1 MLGLAAVTHALPLLL
16 PPDPDPELPA
26 ASAET
31 FPRLWATIPAI
42 VLTALALGLAIDGSN
57 QDVFLRINAA
67 STDWLP
73 PALWSAISLSGSVL
87 GMIALLAPTLKTQP
101 RWLGAAFLAAP
112 LGVLFSQGGKR
123 YFDVMRPAGVL
134 EAGSFQQ
141 IGQKLYVH
149 AFPSG
154 HTTTAFLVAAV
165 LILAWPRDDS
175 RGRAA
180 LVFLSIAALIGLSRI
195 AVGAHWPLD
204 VLTGAVGGWITGSL
218 GVWLSGRLRFWQRP
232 GGIRTLA
239 TIALATSLAMIFVD
253 LGYPQAKL
261 YQIGLAAWGIGGAAA
276 ALMRE
281 RMS

>member
-1 MLGLAAVTHALPLLL
+1 MPPHSLPE
-16 PPDPDPELPA
+16 PEFETPA
-26 ASAET
+26 ASADAI
-31 FPRLWATIPAI
+31 PRPWLVVPAA
-42 VLTALALGLAIDGSN
+42 VLLVLAAGLALGGDN
-57 QDVFLRINAA
+57 QAAFLRINAA
-67 STDWLP
+67 SASWLP

-101 RWLGAAFLAAP
+101 RWLAAAFLAAP

-154 HTTTAFLVAAV
+154 HSTTAFLVAAV
-165 LILAWPRDDS
+165 LILAWPRDHS

-180 LVFLSIAALIGLSRI
+180 LVFLSLAALIGLSRI

-204 VLTGAVGGWITGSL
+204 VLVGAAGGWIAGGL
-218 GVWLSGRLRFWQRP
+218 GVWLSGRMRFWERP
-232 GGIRTLA
+232 GGIRAMA
-239 TIALATSLAMIFVD
+239 TIAVATSLAMIFVD
-253 LGYPQAKL
+253 LGYPQVRL

-276 ALMRE
+276 ALMAERE
-281 RMS
+281 S